1 MERIGTDILLQYS
14 DLTYKDKNNG
24 TGFQKVVYVDRMR
37 RRYIRNEIQKLSQ
50 DGVEEQEEATVEDR
64 KQSEDSLKID
74 HCHRV

>member
-14 DLTYKDKNNG
+14 DLTYKVKNNG

-64 KQSEDSLKID
+64 KQSEDSLKIA